1 MFDDLRVDYPL
12 PDAEYQGH
20 YFQTKSIEP
29 TIHGL
34 YVLTEAGRLF
44 RYDRRPGPDP
54 PVGFVVGPRW
64 REEGWTEIVF
74 DGDLIF
80 YDRLQDGRPGHNGA
94 GWVQYRAR
102 FADRR
107 IVWVRRDASNDR

>member
-29 TIHGL
+29 TIHAL
-34 YVLTEAGRLF
+34 YVLTADGRLL
-44 RYDRRPGPDP
+44 RHKPGRDP

-64 REEGWTEIVF
+64 REEGWMEVAF

-80 YDRLQDGRPGHNGA
+80 YAQLPAGRPGHDGA

-102 FADRR
+102 FADGRLAG
-107 IVWVRRDASNDR
+107 VRRDSSGDR